1 MTTKTKIDMRRPT
14 LVGKTVKKAE
24 RTGPHTF
31 LLTFEGGEYLHFCA
45 TGPLVVEEY
54 SPLRHEP
61 ASRVEL

>member
-1 MTTKTKIDMRRPT
+1 MTTKQKPPT
-14 LVGKTVKKAE
+14 SKPALVGKTVKKAE